1 MSLQH
6 MSSPIYLP
14 HVKRDPYNIPAIS
27 VSSWYDTETSTVYD
41 PEQIPWLVLQGW
53 VVDSTDESTD
63 ARGIKSYTFH
73 LSRRAIRPEN
83 ALQTLINAQTGAFN
97 EGRNLNDARY
107 DDLVAVYA
115 SMLDKTETELN
126 NISTDNNTYEG
137 LVELIIS
144 SLDSDFTAYDTA
156 TAALMVDFGASE
168 LLRINTKFDAMIASQ
183 KSGLINR
190 GMYSSTIWT
199 TVEAGIERERSFAIT
214 DLNDK
219 LNERKLTVE
228 ERAFRARVDIRTKIL
243 AARDRLHSQLIGSDE
258 QHTIIRNKVV
268 EAMIGF
274 MERREDAYPSVDSIA
289 NVATNLGA
297 GSVNS
302 PGG

>member
-14 HVKRDPYNIPAIS
+14 HVKRDPYNISAIS

-53 VVDSTDESTD
+53 VVDRTTEDVD
-63 ARGIKSYTFH
+63 ARGVKSYTFK

-115 SMLDKTETELN
+115 SVLNKTETELN

-156 TAALMVDFGASE
+156 TAALMVGFGASE

>member
-53 VVDSTDESTD
+53 VVDSTTEDVD
-63 ARGIKSYTFH
+63 ARGVKSYTFK

-115 SMLDKTETELN
+115 SVLNKTETELN

-243 AARDRLHSQLIGSDE
+243 AARDRLHAQLAGSAE